1 MRVSVLF
8 RIKSSLAILMIMA
21 FSSLSLAEADTANP
35 PVITGVTIDTT
46 KTYKP
51 GDEYVIEV
59 KYTGGLPSLR
69 QANLLLYTKYQPN
82 NAAYTCLGGAPT
94 ISSFSYN
101 FPFTPKYT
109 LSDPG
114 VVKFYGQI
122 LSSCVE
128 GANYFFGLAKLE
140 DSTLLLAPSFSV
152 EFTLRVSGGL
162 RIPPG
167 TIRPTRRDPS
177 PPLLSFDSP
186 VYVSTQSTYEL
197 PAKNLEGITLNWF
210 VDTPLICDLERE
222 YPFQLG
228 GKLKFLTEGQCILN
242 GQANVDPNGR
252 DAGGENS
259 SFNEL
264 RFIKKFQVYRDKAA
278 ADAKAIADKAVA
290 DAKAIADM
298 AAADANR
305 KAAADANR
313 KEQTISVSPLRT
325 GSVLISSSGLPIQVK
340 STSNLSV
347 FAYNSTDNV
356 CVFENG
362 IIRTKISGRC
372 VIGFSQEGN
381 SEFKPASNLILDF
394 IITSANTKTTTITCV
409 KGKLTKKVSAV
420 KPKCPAE
427 YKVKK

>member
-1 MRVSVLF
+1 V
-8 RIKSSLAILMIMA
+8 A
-21 FSSLSLAEADTANP
+21 
-35 PVITGVTIDTT
+35 
-46 KTYKP
+46 
-51 GDEYVIEV
+51 
-59 KYTGGLPSLR
+59 
-69 QANLLLYTKYQPN
+69 
-82 NAAYTCLGGAPT
+82 
-94 ISSFSYN
+94 
-101 FPFTPKYT
+101 
-109 LSDPG
+109 
-114 VVKFYGQI
+114 
-122 LSSCVE
+122 
-128 GANYFFGLAKLE
+128 
-140 DSTLLLAPSFSV
+140 
-152 EFTLRVSGGL
+152 GGL

-167 TIRPTRRDPS
+167 TILPTRKNLT

-186 VYVSTQSTYEL
+186 VYISTQSTYEL
-197 PAKNLEGITLNWF
+197 PIITPEGVTAHWF
-210 VDTPLICDLERE
+210 IETPLVCSLLSEFPD
-222 YPFQLG
+222 QLG
-228 GKLKFLTEGQCILN
+228 PKIKFLTEGQCILN

-264 RFIKKFQVYRDKAA
+264 RFTKKFQVYRDKAA

-381 SEFKPASNLILDF
+381 SEFKPASNYILDF
-394 IITSANTKTTTITCV
+394 SIVSAAKATTITCI
-409 KGKLTKKVSAV
+409 KGKLTKKVTAV
-420 KPKCPAE
+420 KPKCPSG
-427 YKVKK
+427 YKLKK

>member
-1 MRVSVLF
+1 VRKTIATGVRTSLVIGLVLV
-8 RIKSSLAILMIMA
+8 
-21 FSSLSLAEADTANP
+21 FSSLSFAQADTANP

-46 KTYKP
+46 KIYKP

-59 KYTGGLPSLR
+59 KYRGGLPSLR
-69 QANLLLYTKYQPN
+69 KASLLLYTTYQPN
-82 NAAYTCLGGAPT
+82 NAAYECLGGAPD

-128 GANYFFGLAKLE
+128 GANYFVGLAKIE
-140 DSTLLLAPSFSV
+140 DSTLLLSPSFSV

-197 PAKNLEGITLNWF
+197 PTKNLEGITLNWF
-210 VDTPLICDLERE
+210 VDTPLICDLEKE
-222 YPFQLG
+222 HPFQLG
-228 GKLKFLTEGQCILN
+228 GRLKFLTEGQCILN
-242 GQANVDPNGR
+242 AQANISQGR
-252 DAGGENS
+252 DTGGENS

-278 ADAKAIADKAVA
+278 ADAKAIADKA
-290 DAKAIADM
+290 
-298 AAADANR
+298 AADAIR

-313 KEQTISVSPLRT
+313 KEQIISVSPLST
-325 GSVLISSSGLPIQVK
+325 GSVRISSIGLPIQVK
-340 STSNLSV
+340 STSNLPV

-394 IITSANTKTTTITCV
+394 IITSANTKTTITCI
-409 KGKLTKKVSAV
+409 KGKLTKKVTAV
-420 KPKCPAE
+420 KPKCPAG